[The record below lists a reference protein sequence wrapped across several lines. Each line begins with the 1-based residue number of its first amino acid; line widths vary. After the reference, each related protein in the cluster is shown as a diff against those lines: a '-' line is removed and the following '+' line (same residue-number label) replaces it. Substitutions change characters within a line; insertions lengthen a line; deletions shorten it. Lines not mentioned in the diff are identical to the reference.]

1 MANPVNRKEAI
12 LAGENV
18 APVTREE
25 YFVKEAVSNG
35 GGGGNPGYHVE
46 TENLGTLIPQQ
57 TVTTTEMEGLE
68 EGIFAGSVT
77 IIDTPPE
84 GITEPPE
91 TIKVVFDGVTYL
103 CPFEQGS
110 DFIGAQI
117 SEEDVFDFSVYPF
130 SLTAHDAGMLIT
142 PTSGTHTVQGDWVNT
157 EMVIDPE
164 FEEAVNT
171 VVGDSGGSSQSELPD
186 YSGKGRYT
194 LVTDARGEHI
204 SWSNLAYTDGG
215 SAGLYTSQRN
225 YYTKNAFIHV
235 HGSISQIK
243 QNITAGWFSGMKQYT
258 TATLALYSTNGLELV
273 YQIDPTNNPNLIY
286 DKGTESP
293 ANVTVQG
300 DVVIVT
306 NS

>member
-1 MANPVNRKEAI
+1 MGLTEGLI
-12 LAGENV
+12 LSSMMG
-18 APVTREE
+18 
-25 YFVKEAVSNG
+25 NG
-35 GGGGNPGYHVE
+35 GGSGGGGNPGYHVE
-46 TENLGTLIPQQ
+46 IENLGTLIPQQ
-57 TVTTTEMEGLE
+57 TVTTEDQD
-68 EGIFAGSVT
+68 GIFAGAIT
-77 IIDTPPE
+77 ITPPE
-84 GITEPPE
+84 GMDEPPE
-91 TIKVVFDGVTYL
+91 TLKVVFDGVTYL
-103 CPFEQGS
+103 CPWGV
-110 DFIGAQI
+110 FIGAQV
-117 SEEDVFDFSVYPF
+117 SEDGFDFSEYPF
-130 SLTAHDAGMLIT
+130 SLTTSDGGALIT
-142 PTSGTHTVQGDWVNT
+142 PASGTYTVQADCVST
-157 EMVIDPE
+157 QLVIDPE

-171 VVGDSGGSSQSELPD
+171 VVGEGGGSSQSELPD

-204 SWSNLAYTDGG
+204 SWSDLAYTKSG

-225 YYTKNAFIHV
+225 YYTKNAVIHV

-243 QNITAGWFSGMKQYT
+243 QNITVGWFDGMKQYT

-273 YQIDPTNNPNLIY
+273 YQIDPTNNPTLIY

>member
-1 MANPVNRKEAI
+1 MDLTEGLI
-12 LAGENV
+12 LSSMMG
-18 APVTREE
+18 
-25 YFVKEAVSNG
+25 NG
-35 GGGGNPGYHVE
+35 GGSGGGGNPGYHVE
-46 TENLGTLIPQQ
+46 IENIGTLIPQQ
-57 TVTTTEMEGLE
+57 TVTTEEHEGVYGALVT
-68 EGIFAGSVT
+68 VT
-77 IIDTPPE
+77 IPEGMDAPPE
-84 GITEPPE
+84 QVQ
-91 TIKVVFDGVTYL
+91 VVFDGVTYL
-103 CPFEQGS
+103 CPYDDESGS
-110 DFIGAQI
+110 FGAPIDQDTGLI
-117 SEEDVFDFSVYPF
+117 TDWSEYPF
-130 SLTAHDAGMLIT
+130 IILFGGDGNVGKIATETPGTYTVSADAV
-142 PTSGTHTVQGDWVNT
+142 GTQL
-157 EMVIDPE
+157 VIDPE

-204 SWSNLAYTDGG
+204 SWNDLAYTESG
-215 SAGLYTSQRN
+215 SSGMYTKQTN
-225 YYTKNAFIHV
+225 YYTKNAVIHV
-235 HGSISQIK
+235 HGTILAIK

-273 YQIDPTNNPNLIY
+273 YEINPTPNSPTLIY